1 MHSHSQIYMAAILDT
16 TKIPCEA
23 VELRCLSYIIV
34 IYRKFGLGK
43 LLFHLVPLL
52 VPVYP
57 LAHGLD
63 VNWTKC
69 LVISIAMILISSQV
83 TSEIS
88 GYIEYNY
95 PTEHI
100 SNTV

>member
-1 MHSHSQIYMAAILDT
+1 MWVEITTIVTVNTAESVSVSRLLISYGYMNIQIYRMMLT
-16 TKIPCEA
+16 
-23 VELRCLSYIIV
+23 
-34 IYRKFGLGK
+34 GQ
-43 LLFHLVPLL
+43 
-52 VPVYP
+52 
-57 LAHGLD
+57 
-63 VNWTKC
+63 
-69 LVISIAMILISSQV
+69 SIAMILISSQV

>member
-1 MHSHSQIYMAAILDT
+1 MYDMWVKITTIVTVNTAESVSVSRLLISYGYMNIQIYRMMLTDQS
-16 TKIPCEA
+16 
-23 VELRCLSYIIV
+23 VWL
-34 IYRKFGLGK
+34 
-43 LLFHLVPLL
+43 
-52 VPVYP
+52 
-57 LAHGLD
+57 
-63 VNWTKC
+63 
-69 LVISIAMILISSQV
+69 SIAMILISSQV

>member
-1 MHSHSQIYMAAILDT
+1 MYDMWVEITTIVTVNTAESVSVSRLLISYGYMNIQIYRMMLTDQS
-16 TKIPCEA
+16 
-23 VELRCLSYIIV
+23 VWL
-34 IYRKFGLGK
+34 
-43 LLFHLVPLL
+43 
-52 VPVYP
+52 
-57 LAHGLD
+57 
-63 VNWTKC
+63 
-69 LVISIAMILISSQV
+69 SIAMILISSQV